1 VEAVYAPISYMFDM
15 FTYISPDTSRAF
27 GNTPWATSSEGKLT
41 DVEDINYFRIGKASE
56 SGMGNLKSLTCKN
69 VALSFESST
78 TSSAEDTDTSSS
90 GPVSR
95 ETDYASSIA
104 SLEDEVAARQ
114 VTVSDFIVDVEFM
127 DETAAASELGISSTQ
142 LANSKK
148 IVGNH
153 FVDFLLKT
161 HMKNSSGI
169 DMTEA
174 TFTTA
179 ESAFNP
185 NSSTVLGT
193 AQSYI
198 LNICAVEFLNPRSTG
213 GTDLEASI
221 KHLDMLSKTPI
232 IRSSEYADLCV
243 SPTYFDRVFAIP
255 VSITQFTRT
264 V

>member
-1 VEAVYAPISYMFDM
+1 
-15 FTYISPDTSRAF
+15 
-27 GNTPWATSSEGKLT
+27 
-41 DVEDINYFRIGKASE
+41 
-56 SGMGNLKSLTCKN
+56 
-69 VALSFESST
+69 
-78 TSSAEDTDTSSS
+78 
-90 GPVSR
+90 
-95 ETDYASSIA
+95 
-104 SLEDEVAARQ
+104 
-114 VTVSDFIVDVEFM
+114 M

-255 VSITQFTRT
+255 VSITQFTRS